1 MDFQLYGRVL
11 WRFRLI
17 VAAGLILAI
26 AAAGLSVFRVS
37 TSGFSYRQT
46 ELWSSAARLGVTQY
60 GFPWGRLFAQSPVTG
75 AEGEDQIP
83 IANPDRF
90 NALAVLYAELATSDP
105 VRRLMLRDGAID
117 GQIIAT
123 ALRDSESGT
132 QLPLIDMT
140 ALAASPQEAV
150 ALASRGVLALQTYLE
165 QEQRSSGVPAL
176 DRVVLQEVVRPTEA
190 EVFQPRSKTMPV
202 VIFLAVMFATVALA
216 FLLENLRPRYGE
228 VKELEEPSVARPA
241 HRRTA

>member
-1 MDFQLYGRVL
+1 VDFQLYGRVL

-17 VAAGLILAI
+17 VAAGLILAV
-26 AAAGLSVFRVS
+26 AAAGLSVIRVS
-37 TSGFSYRQT
+37 SSGVSYRQT
-46 ELWSSAARLGVTQY
+46 EVWSSTARLGVTQY

-75 AEGEDQIP
+75 TEGKDQIP
-83 IANPDRF
+83 VANPDRF

-105 VRRLMLRDGAID
+105 VRRLMLRRGVMR
-117 GQIIAT
+117 GEIIAT

-132 QLPLIDMT
+132 QLPLIEMT
-140 ALAASPQEAV
+140 GLAESPQEAV
-150 ALASRGVLALQTYLE
+150 ALTSRGVLALQTYLE
-165 QEQRSSGVPAL
+165 EEQRSNGVPAL
-176 DRVVLQEVVRPTEA
+176 DRVVLQEVVEPTEA

-216 FLLENLRPRYGE
+216 FLLENLRPRYKE
-228 VKELEEPSVARPA
+228 VKELDEPPVARPA

>member
-1 MDFQLYGRVL
+1 VDFQLYGRVL

-17 VAAGLILAI
+17 VAAGLILAV
-26 AAAGLSVFRVS
+26 AAAGLSVIRVS
-37 TSGFSYRQT
+37 SSGVSYRQT
-46 ELWSSAARLGVTQY
+46 EVWSSTARLGVTQY

-75 AEGEDQIP
+75 TEGKDQIP
-83 IANPDRF
+83 VANPDRF

-105 VRRLMLRDGAID
+105 VRRLMLRRGVMR
-117 GQIIAT
+117 GEIIAT

-132 QLPLIDMT
+132 QLPLIEMT
-140 ALAASPQEAV
+140 GLAESPQEAV
-150 ALASRGVLALQTYLE
+150 ALTSRGVLALQTYLE
-165 QEQRSSGVPAL
+165 EEQRSNGVPAL
-176 DRVVLQEVVRPTEA
+176 DRVVLQEVVEPTEA

-216 FLLENLRPRYGE
+216 FLLENLRPRYKE
-228 VKELEEPSVARPA
+228 AKELDEPPVARPA